1 VFPAKP
7 VCDFDF
13 HPDEPDVRLF
23 TMPRRGVLRLDERV
37 FVAEV
42 RYGDVVLR
50 HYAFADRWF
59 KINVT
64 TDVHAN
70 LIETGPENGPRRFA
84 FNCDIATPMQAD
96 GSAIYAVDLFLDVL
110 VRRDARTHAAYDHY
124 EFNEA
129 VRGRLISP
137 AEVSGAQHGVAE
149 LLHLIERGHLM
160 EFLADLYP
168 FGPSAAPPALPEN
181 RVPLSA
187 VQQVHPHVRTTWT

>member
-1 VFPAKP
+1 MVPATP

-23 TMPRRGVLRLDERV
+23 TMPRCGVLRVDERV

-50 HYAFADRWF
+50 HHAFADRWF

-64 TDVHAN
+64 TDMQAN
-70 LIETGPENGPRRFA
+70 LVETGPENGPRRFA
-84 FNCDIATPMQAD
+84 FNCDIATPMQTD

-110 VRRDARTHAAYDHY
+110 VRRDARTHAAYDHD
-124 EFNEA
+124 EFDEF
-129 VRGRLISP
+129 VRRGLISA
-137 AEVSGAQHGVAE
+137 AEASGAQHGLAE
-149 LLHLIERGHLM
+149 LLHLIDRGDLM
-160 EFLADLYP
+160 AFLADLYP
-168 FGPSAAPPALPEN
+168 FGSSAAPPALPAH

-187 VQQVHPHVRTTWT
+187 VPQVHPRVRPTWR